1 MDINFTESENNFR
14 NEVKDFL
21 KNDYPK
27 HVQEKQNKG
36 IQLDKQDLIDW
47 HKSLHKRG
55 WAGYNWPKE
64 YGGTGWSHTE
74 IYIFQEELGL
84 ANCPTI
90 LPFGVNMV
98 GPVIYTFGQR

>member
-47 HKSLHKRG
+47 HKSLHKRDG
-55 WAGYNWPKE
+55 LDTIGLKSMVVQV
-64 YGGTGWSHTE
+64 GR
-74 IYIFQEELGL
+74 IQKFIFFKKSL
-84 ANCPTI
+84 
-90 LPFGVNMV
+90 V
-98 GPVIYTFGQR
+98 

>member
-47 HKSLHKRG
+47 HNHFIKEDGLDTIGLKSMVVQVGRIQKF
-55 WAGYNWPKE
+55 
-64 YGGTGWSHTE
+64 
-74 IYIFQEELGL
+74 IFFKK
-84 ANCPTI
+84 N
-90 LPFGVNMV
+90 
-98 GPVIYTFGQR
+98 